1 MYELL
6 LYGFLRAVV
15 RFLKPSVFKS
25 LSPLKETAISKFSKM
40 KEAVQHPGEVY
51 YNPTNPPL
59 ETAHEDPAGRAVTSV
74 ESQVRGHFQQT
85 LPMKWVHQDSV
96 QPARWTQGIPDMANW
111 GQNFN
116 PYRGGMNEA
125 RGQMAY
131 PKMNHEGDAL
141 QREKTS
147 QVSSEVYKDVSQSQM
162 RGLEWE
168 QHQAA
173 MLHTHLQG
181 FQPGHKPA
189 DLQCQPH
196 AISHTMQG
204 SMLQPFQLAFGST
217 KQPVSSGFYQVFPSN
232 TAMPTMG
239 YTEQPKSQHHLQQQM
254 QQHQLQQQ
262 QHVRQHLQQQHQ
274 IQQHQI
280 QQQQLQQMQ
289 YQQQKLHEMQQ
300 MHQLQQQKQMHM
312 QAQPKPL
319 HLEAIPVQTQE
330 QELQPPS
337 FQSNI
342 ASPPLQENQPQDPG
356 PVLLGT
362 KEEESMAAVEPPE
375 PPAMAQVLPRR
386 SRRLSKDGLSP
397 VATVPSS
404 IPWNQMGK
412 DPHNGADGPQ
422 GPAGGVIQ
430 STPRRRRASKEIN
443 LETLAQKASEM
454 ESLPAKVIK
463 VRLTHPNIHYKC
475 DEGKP
480 GWQAHGSGMVPLVI
494 PVSVPVRRGQVQ
506 SQADPTGSWPH
517 GRPGGHDL
525 GQHQYKAENTPSVI
539 VARRRSLKNSVPDSP
554 GLVSGTISRDDD
566 EPKSKR
572 RPRPEPLFIPPP
584 KPSTFIAPSVY
595 SSITPY
601 QSHLRSPIR
610 LPDHPLTLPPYTP
623 PPILSPVRE
632 GSGLYF
638 STFLSNIASG
648 TQSLPPPPTRS
659 LLRSSSSDITPPVLP
674 PIGEA
679 TPVSLEPRI
688 NIGPQYQA
696 EIPEMRDLSLG
707 QHDLHLANLVSLPL
721 PECRSSPGQNDS
733 VDNLMS
739 AACSSVFTG
748 GGTNQ
753 ELALHCLYE
762 CGGDIMATL
771 EMLLLKNPVFAGK
784 HSLADYHYSGSD
796 SWSQAEKRYFNK
808 GIAAYRKDFFMVQK
822 LVQSK
827 SVAQC
832 VEFYYTYKKQV
843 KIGRNGALTYGPPDP
858 EEQSAEVKIRF
869 VVVLHQEETPRPA
882 PPPLYSPPQIHK
894 PHPEPTSKKS
904 RAPAKSS
911 QEHEGVFPC
920 KKCSRVFYKVK
931 SRSAHMKSHAEQ
943 EKKAAA
949 QRQREEEEE
958 RAAAAIMLA
967 RRREEEQARLIGED
981 ADRDEQGESSD
992 EAEDDDD
999 EDWQ

>member
-1 MYELL
+1 
-6 LYGFLRAVV
+6 
-15 RFLKPSVFKS
+15 
-25 LSPLKETAISKFSKM
+25 M

-463 VRLTHPNIHYKC
+463 

-554 GLVSGTISRDDD
+554 GLDDD

-858 EEQSAEVKIRF
+858 EEQSAERYEAAEEGHHNRKWEESHDPTKDENQVSVTQTRQG
-869 VVVLHQEETPRPA
+869 VESTGPVLVLKEERDNGQQEETPRPA